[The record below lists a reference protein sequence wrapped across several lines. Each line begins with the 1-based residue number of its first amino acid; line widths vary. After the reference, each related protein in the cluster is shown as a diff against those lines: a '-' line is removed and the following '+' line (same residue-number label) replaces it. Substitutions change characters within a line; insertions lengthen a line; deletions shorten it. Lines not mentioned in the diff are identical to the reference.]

1 MNDENTTIAELR
13 KEILEFR
20 DRRKWKKYNTVKDL
34 AMSIVIEM
42 GELMEHFQWKSE
54 ELIKNS
60 LKNEE
65 QKKEIQREFADVIN
79 YLFTLSDELE
89 IDIVSA
95 VKDKLALQEKK
106 FPIAKMLSWEK
117 MKEEDVWSSYHEIR
131 KQHRQKNS

>member
-1 MNDENTTIAELR
+1 MNDQNTTIAELR
-13 KEILEFR
+13 KEIIEFR

-42 GELMEHFQWKSE
+42 GELMEYFQWKSE
-54 ELIKNS
+54 DLIKKS
-60 LKNEE
+60 LKSEE

-117 MKEEDVWSSYHEIR
+117 MKEEDVWSNYHEIR
-131 KQHRQKNS
+131 KQHRRKS

>member
-1 MNDENTTIAELR
+1 MNDQNTTIAELR

-34 AMSIVIEM
+34 AISIVIEM

-54 ELIKNS
+54 ALIKNS
-60 LKNEE
+60 LKKEE
-65 QKKEIQREFADVIN
+65 QKREIQREFADVIN
-79 YLFTLSDELE
+79 YLFTLSDELG

-95 VKDKLALQEKK
+95 VKEKLALQEQK

-131 KQHRQKNS
+131 KQHRLKS